1 MNVGG
6 LHSAAGRHAEAA
18 AAFEHARAIQER
30 LAREHPESPDFA
42 SELGKTL
49 HNLAVIALGQ
59 RQFDKA
65 LAEITQAIEWQR
77 KALAASPGNPTYR
90 QLLTNHLANLILD
103 AQGLGRADLADLAR
117 RELAEL
123 VASDPTA
130 N

>member
-1 MNVGG
+1 MP
-6 LHSAAGRHAEAA
+6 GRFKSGWHASIPSRLISR
-18 AAFEHARAIQER
+18 AR
-30 LAREHPESPDFA
+30 
-42 SELGKTL
+42 LGKTL

-59 RQFDKA
+59 RQLDKA
-65 LAEITQAIEWQR
+65 RSKVTQAIEWQR

-103 AQGLGRADLADLAR
+103 AQGLGPPTWPTLLAAAGR
-117 RELAEL
+117 L